1 MKIFVKSDISW
12 LYLIM
17 KFILDFIKA
26 TPYMFL
32 TYMFVKYDNFNW
44 VNLIICIIFYFIIDV
59 IQTLKINIKT
69 GNYEKDEQ

>member
-1 MKIFVKSDISW
+1 
-12 LYLIM
+12 M

-26 TPYMFL
+26 APYMFL

-44 VNLIICIIFYFIIDV
+44 VNLIICIIFYFFIDV

-69 GNYEKDEQ
+69 GNYGKDKQ

>member
-32 TYMFVKYDNFNW
+32 TYMFVKCDNFNW
-44 VNLIICIIFYFIIDV
+44 VNLIICIIFYFVIDV